1 MPPLIPFDFGNR
13 APDVFGNV
21 HVRRDHRGWPVFRDP
36 GSSYVGRH
44 RAVAPASR
52 LAVLVAWLVGERV

>member
-1 MPPLIPFDFGNR
+1 MPSLIPFGFGNR
-13 APDVFGNV
+13 TPDAFGNV
-21 HVRRDHRGWPVFRDP
+21 HVRRDTRGLPVFRDP

-52 LAVLVAWLVGERV
+52 LTVLLAWLVGERV